1 MIEHAPARPSFHIVG
16 TNPSMDRT
24 VFVRDLAVGEVNRA
38 ERAEPM
44 AGGKGIIV
52 ARALQRLGTPSAV
65 YGFVGGATGRYIR
78 DECRLLRL
86 TDRHTEVGGDT
97 RINAIIVDSRTGD
110 ATVVNEPGPEI
121 TPAEAEDFFEA
132 LMPRVAR
139 DDIVALSGSLPRG
152 LDAAFAARLV
162 RDARELGA
170 RVVVDT
176 SGRALQEAAAAT
188 PWAIKCNLEE
198 FGALGTDAPLVVRDD
213 ADRRRL
219 VSQMHGLRRQ
229 GVEIVV
235 VTLGAGGAL
244 AVSGAGAVWV
254 RPPRIEVVNATGSGD
269 TFLAGLLHA
278 LGHGRPLPDAVT
290 LAVAASAR
298 NAQLPLPDLGPAP
311 ELGSLLA
318 GTATEML
325 DGGSAA

>member
-1 MIEHAPARPSFHIVG
+1 MTDHAPQRPSFHIVG
-16 TNPSMDRT
+16 ANPSMDRT
-24 VFVRDLAVGEVNRA
+24 LFVRDLAMGEVNRA

-52 ARALQRLGTPSAV
+52 ARAMHRLGSTSAV
-65 YGFVGGATGRYIR
+65 YGFVGGVTGRYIR
-78 DECRLLRL
+78 DECRRLRL

-121 TPAEAEDFFEA
+121 TRAEAEDFFQT

-139 DDIVALSGSLPRG
+139 DDIVAVSGSLPRG

-162 RDARELGA
+162 RDARERGA

-198 FGALGTDAPLVVRDD
+198 FRSLEPDAPLVVRDD

-219 VSQMHGLRRQ
+219 VSQMHGVRRQ
-229 GVEIVV
+229 GVDIVV

-244 AVSGAGAVWV
+244 AVSAAGAVWV

-269 TFLAGLLHA
+269 TFLAGVLHA
-278 LGHGRPLPDAVT
+278 LGHGQSLPGAVT

-311 ELGSLLA
+311 DLGSLMA
-318 GTATEML
+318 GTASVML
-325 DGGSAA
+325 DGRSAS